1 MKPVSVL
8 IFCVLFAF
16 CLSGGIRAETEE
28 TEQVTLFSY
37 FMNAGINAFK
47 SVTENVSEGVE
58 KLTAKRYKDR
68 RDICVWKICSRPL
81 KKVKNTKKIDNELEI
96 IGHMSPDGVYKY
108 KVIKKGDPNTV

>member
-8 IFCVLFAF
+8 IICVLYFI

-28 TEQVTLFSY
+28 TEQGTLFSY
-37 FMNAGINAFK
+37 FINAGINAFK
-47 SVTENVSEGVE
+47 SVTEYVSEGVE